1 MAITKP
7 PVLPAWADAGDKVQP
22 SNAELS
28 VGWPVSST
36 PPSRQRFNWVLNF
49 VANAVRYFSR
59 RGMPDYDAAETYMTG
74 DRVIGDDGKTY
85 KCLADSTTGLAPSA
99 NPAKWERWGFTLGE
113 MASESGLTGT
123 VSFFAGAAAPS
134 GWLKANGAAVSR
146 DSYSALFAAIGT
158 TFGVGDGATTF
169 NLPDLRG
176 EFLRGFDDGRGVDSG
191 RSFGSAQGGS
201 NVNRLLAG
209 PGASGTLGAWW
220 SDQLGT
226 GDGGFDS
233 TTSTVIPSDVPQG
246 GLSTVAATGIQISRG
261 IVRPRNVALLA
272 CIKY

>member
-59 RGMPDYDAAETYMTG
+59 RGLVDYDSAETYMTG

-85 KCLADSTTGLAPSA
+85 KCLADNTAGFAPSS
-99 NPAKWERWGFTLGE
+99 NPAKWGRWGFTLPE

-123 VSFFAGAAAPS
+123 VSFFGGTTAPS

-146 DSYSALFAAIGT
+146 TTYTALFSAIGT
-158 TFGVGDGATTF
+158 TFGAGDGASTF

-176 EFLRGFDDGRGVDSG
+176 EFLRGLDDGRGIDASRVLGSFQPATEVSIIQQSG
-191 RSFGSAQGGS
+191 GY
-201 NVNRLLAG
+201 V
-209 PGASGTLGAWW
+209 GAAWSDTLGTVV
-220 SDQLGT
+220 T
-226 GDGGFDS
+226 GP
-233 TTSTVIPSDVPQG
+233 TTSPTPANGGPLTPANGTVI
-246 GLSTVAATGIQISRG
+246 ISRYQT
-261 IVRPRNVALLA
+261 RPRNVALLA